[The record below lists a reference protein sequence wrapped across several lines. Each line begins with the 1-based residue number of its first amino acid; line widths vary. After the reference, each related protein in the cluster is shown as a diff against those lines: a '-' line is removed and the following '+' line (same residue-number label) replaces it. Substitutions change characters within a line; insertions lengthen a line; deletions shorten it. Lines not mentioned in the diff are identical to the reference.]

1 MAILEKFAWLVVLS
15 LLVVFSCLC
24 SGYEVP
30 ETRAVSQVLDSLLA
44 GYDKELRPGIGG
56 ERVVIDTDILIKSM
70 GPISE
75 NDMSYSMQ
83 VYFRQR
89 WKDERL
95 SFRLPNITRLTL
107 SNKFINNIW
116 KPNSYFINGRNS
128 KQHNITVP
136 NAFIRLSCDGSIY
149 MSVRLTVNARC
160 PMMLSR
166 YPMDRVVC
174 PLFIG
179 SFGYT
184 TEDLIYRWEN
194 QVDIDPGVALAQFE
208 LGKIEQQNISKKS
221 TFGEM
226 SILEVYIHM
235 SRTVGFYVLQTY
247 VPCYLIVSLSWVSF
261 WINRDAAPARVLLGV
276 TTILSTAAIGMTV
289 REGLPR
295 VPYATALDVFLNVCV
310 VYEMAALIEYAAVNY
325 FTKLMPKEGG
335 ADEDEDEV
343 VVTASNTPACAA
355 DKRTRLP
362 PGDKLLPEGETLL
375 QVNNL
380 YDEPQPVEDHKTVF
394 PKKCHSCLHTF
405 WRCLVGNSDYRIRRA
420 EAADPEAGNSVS
432 DIDMVSRLLFPA
444 TFTLLNL
451 CYWLMYIYLE
461 VS

>member
-1 MAILEKFAWLVVLS
+1 
-15 LLVVFSCLC
+15 C
-24 SGYEVP
+24 SSYEVP
-30 ETRAVSQVLDSLLA
+30 KTKAVSEVLDNLLA
-44 GYDKELRPGIGG
+44 GYNKELRPGIGG
-56 ERVVIDTDILIKSM
+56 ERVVILTDILIKSM

-75 NDMSYSMQ
+75 TDMSYSMQ

-95 SFRLPNITRLTL
+95 SFYLPNITQFTL

-116 KPNSYFINGRNS
+116 KPNSYFLNGRNS

-136 NAFIRLSCDGSIY
+136 NAFIRLSHDGSIY
-149 MSVRLTVNARC
+149 MSMRLTVNARC

-166 YPMDRVVC
+166 YPMDRAIC

-184 TEDLIYRWEN
+184 ADDLVYMWEN
-194 QVDIDPGVALAQFE
+194 QVDIDPGVTLSQFE
-208 LGKIEQQNISKKS
+208 LGRIEQQNISKKGKY
-221 TFGEM
+221 GEL
-226 SILEVYIHM
+226 SILEIYIHM
-235 SRTVGFYVLQTY
+235 SRAVGFYVLQTY

-295 VPYATALDVFLNVCV
+295 VPYATALDVFLNVCI

-335 ADEDEDEV
+335 ADEDEEEIMV
-343 VVTASNTPACAA
+343 WC
-355 DKRTRLP
+355 RTC
-362 PGDKLLPEGETLL
+362 LLA
-375 QVNNL
+375 
-380 YDEPQPVEDHKTVF
+380 
-394 PKKCHSCLHTF
+394 F
-405 WRCLVGNSDYRIRRA
+405 WRCIVGNSDYRI
-420 EAADPEAGNSVS
+420 VS
-432 DIDMVSRLLFPA
+432 DIDMVSRFVFPLTFGLF
-444 TFTLLNL
+444 NL
-451 CYWLMYIYLE
+451 CYWLMYFYLE